1 VVHWEAYPHCRAR
14 VSYPIPTVRTSVDQ
28 LNPADAAL
36 ALPYLQELE
45 GLLTQLALQGPRG
58 STVAGPL
65 SHEPLEQAT
74 RYLTVA
80 YDHLV
85 TFETVA
91 SQLAPVVAGYT
102 LLRPAL
108 EASQRTRWLLEVGE
122 PERSARSLSLAW
134 DDTIEHSKDVH
145 RLKEAAGSDLPASP
159 ARELERMRVNLV
171 DERDGLLTQAR
182 ALGLMLGVR
191 ETRRGPTKP
200 RSAAELDAIEHRQIS
215 WLGVSPPSVTD
226 LMATL
231 LSDEP
236 GMGVPLYRQLSAATH
251 GRLRGTSPSTIDKIE
266 LDGDRIAA
274 KQVANDASYFT
285 ARFVV
290 TGVTLMAAGFL
301 ADAAGYCRHLVM
313 LADRGESDHRRGRGP
328 SPSWPPPLPI
338 RFRSRST
345 TQVCAC
351 CERHH
356 LHLYNLRGQLVH
368 WCKLCPPQG
377 WHLRDFERVTGHQ
390 LRR

>member
-1 VVHWEAYPHCRAR
+1 ME
-14 VSYPIPTVRTSVDQ
+14 Q
-28 LNPADAAL
+28 LSPADAAL

-45 GLLTQLALQGPRG
+45 RLLTQLALQGPRE
-58 STVAGPL
+58 STAAGPL
-65 SHEPLEQAT
+65 GHEPLEQAA

-80 YDHLV
+80 YDHLA
-85 TFETVA
+85 TFETVD
-91 SQLAPVVAGYT
+91 SQLAPVVAGYA

-108 EASQRTRWLLEVGE
+108 EASQRARWLLEARE

-134 DDTIEHSKDVH
+134 DDTIEHSKDMR
-145 RLKEAAGSDLPASP
+145 RLEEAAGTELPAGP
-159 ARELERMRVNLV
+159 ARELERMRINLEE
-171 DERDGLLTQAR
+171 ERDGLLTQAR
-182 ALGLMLGVR
+182 ALGLQVGVR
-191 ETRRGPTKP
+191 ESRRGATKP

-215 WLGVSPPSVTD
+215 WLGVRPPSVTD

-251 GRLRGTSPSTIDKIE
+251 GRLRGTNPTTIDKIE
-266 LDGDRIAA
+266 VDGDRIAA

-285 ARFVV
+285 ARLVV
-290 TGVTLMAAGFL
+290 TGVTVMAAGFL
-301 ADAAGYCRHLVM
+301 ADAAGYCRHLVI

-338 RFRSRST
+338 RIRSRST

-356 LHLYNLRGQLVH
+356 LHLYNLRGQIVH
-368 WCKLCPPQG
+368 WCRLCPPQG
-377 WHLRDFERVTGHQ
+377 RHLHDFERVTGHQ